1 MSLQKKAISDPA
13 THTKKKTFH
22 AFLILLKRL
31 IFQVADKSPFLVSTD
46 AKESEMMQKPFS
58 K

>member
-13 THTKKKTFH
+13 THTKNISSFFDIIET
-22 AFLILLKRL
+22 INISSGR
-31 IFQVADKSPFLVSTD
+31 QVPFLVSTH